1 MKLISITPSTKAD
14 KKYMAIFDNDGRRKT
29 VHFGQKNA
37 DDFTLTKNLD
47 QKNRYQTRH
56 RKDLET
62 KDPTRAGYLAWFLL
76 WNKPTLTE
84 SIRDYRQRFNL

>member
-1 MKLISITPSTKAD
+1 MKLLSITPSTKAD
-14 KKYMAIFDNDGRRKT
+14 KKLMAIFDNDGRRKT

-37 DDFTLTKNLD
+37 DDFTITKNVE

-56 RKDLET
+56 RKDLDT
-62 KDPTRAGYLAWFLL
+62 KDPSRAGYLSWYIL

>member
-1 MKLISITPSTKAD
+1 MKLLSITPSTKAD
-14 KKYMAIFDNDGRRKT
+14 KKLMAIFDNDGRRKT

-37 DDFTLTKNLD
+37 DDFTITKNVE
-47 QKNRYQTRH
+47 QKNRYQSRH
-56 RKDLET
+56 RKDLDT
-62 KDPTRAGYLAWFLL
+62 KDPSRAGYLSWFIL

>member
-1 MKLISITPSTKAD
+1 MKLLSITPSTKAD
-14 KKYMAIFDNDGRRKT
+14 KKLMAIFDNDGRRKT

-37 DDFTLTKNLD
+37 DDFLLTKNVE

-56 RKDLET
+56 RKDLDT
-62 KDPTRAGYLAWFLL
+62 KDPSRAGYLSWYIL

>member
-62 KDPTRAGYLAWFLL
+62 KDPTRAGYLSWYIL

>member
-37 DDFTLTKNLD
+37 DDFTLTKNVE

-56 RKDLET
+56 RKDLDT
-62 KDPTRAGYLAWFLL
+62 KDPSRAGYLSWFIL

>member
-1 MKLISITPSTKAD
+1 MKLLSITPSTKAD
-14 KKYMAIFDNDGRRKT
+14 KKLMAIFDNDGRRKT

-37 DDFTLTKNLD
+37 DDFTITKNLD

-62 KDPTRAGYLAWFLL
+62 KDPTRAGYLSWYIL

>member
-62 KDPTRAGYLAWFLL
+62 KDPTRAGYLAWYIL

>member
-14 KKYMAIFDNDGRRKT
+14 KKYMAIFDNDGRRKK
-29 VHFGQKNA
+29 VHFGAAGMEDYTIHKSLERRELYRA
-37 DDFTLTKNLD
+37 
-47 QKNRYQTRH
+47 RH
-56 RKDLET
+56 KKDLDT
-62 KDPTRAGYLAWFLL
+62 KDPTRAGYLAWWIL